1 MCSDAHSIT
10 LMCSWT
16 IKSMNFSATQQVKFW
31 SCILQV
37 TGAFENVFMS
47 HSSWFIYQATM
58 RIYKHYDLNVD
69 DPATAAKRVSF
80 SSYPGKFEED
90 LKLQNY
96 LLREFKSPFYFHSM
110 QYEILCVLHSQIY
123 CQNVIQFISIQKL
136 YFKDGDPVSSQ
147 LFLRHPN
154 MWSNNTTF
162 VHTYI
167 QTQLTLSYK
176 NISINTHT

>member
-1 MCSDAHSIT
+1 
-10 LMCSWT
+10 
-16 IKSMNFSATQQVKFW
+16 MNFSATQQVKFW

-96 LLREFKSPFYFHSM
+96 LLRAQSP
-110 QYEILCVLHSQIY
+110 
-123 CQNVIQFISIQKL
+123 FISIQC
-136 YFKDGDPVSSQ
+136 
-147 LFLRHPN
+147 N
-154 MWSNNTTF
+154 MR
-162 VHTYI
+162 
-167 QTQLTLSYK
+167 
-176 NISINTHT
+176 

>member
-1 MCSDAHSIT
+1 
-10 LMCSWT
+10 
-16 IKSMNFSATQQVKFW
+16 
-31 SCILQV
+31 
-37 TGAFENVFMS
+37 MS

-58 RIYKHYDLNVD
+58 RIYKHYDLNVH

-96 LLREFKSPFYFHSM
+96 LLRAQSPFYFHSM

-123 CQNVIQFISIQKL
+123 CQNVIQFNSIQKL

-147 LFLRHPN
+147 LFPRPGPSKHVIKQYN
-154 MWSNNTTF
+154 NVSYIYTKQHRFIGQTQANTTYTF
-162 VHTYI
+162 LQKHIHKHLYLTYTMYI
-167 QTQLTLSYK
+167 QTCTFTTL
-176 NISINTHT
+176 INE

>member
-1 MCSDAHSIT
+1 M
-10 LMCSWT
+10 
-16 IKSMNFSATQQVKFW
+16 KFSATQQVLTAFKW

-96 LLREFKSPFYFHSM
+96 LLRVQSPFYFHSM

-123 CQNVIQFISIQKL
+123 CQNVIQFNSIQKL

-147 LFLRHPN
+147 LFLRQGPSKHVIKQY
-154 MWSNNTTF
+154 NNFSYIYTKTTQ
-162 VHTYI
+162 VHRTNTGKHNLHFHTKTYP
-167 QTQLTLSYK
+167 
-176 NISINTHT
+176 